1 MLGIT
6 SVPSGPKADRSAA
19 INPSGP
25 SSTGFTWEKAQ
36 CTSTPPGCTP
46 NEQLPGD
53 LALGDHCSLHVVLL
67 SRANLEILEC
77 DGKPLPSGDA
87 HINPT
92 CVTAG
97 TR

>member
-36 CTSTPPGCTP
+36 CTTAPAGLHAQV
-46 NEQLPGD
+46 EQLPGD
-53 LALGDHCSLHVVLL
+53 LALGIIARSMWFFYP
-67 SRANLEILEC
+67 
-77 DGKPLPSGDA
+77 GQ
-87 HINPT
+87 T
-92 CVTAG
+92 
-97 TR
+97 